1 MNCAQNIAFSK
12 ENGDGYLFSKSVKS
26 LPEKEKTWV
35 LLDNDDWKDV
45 RSRDGTLL
53 YRYKSCVEKFPYTFE
68 IDGKKKPSALQKKD
82 LLPIIQNWPQRKNM
96 K

>member
-68 IDGKKKPSALQKKD
+68 IDGKKKTLCFTEKRLVTYNPKLASK
-82 LLPIIQNWPQRKNM
+82 KNM

>member
-1 MNCAQNIAFSK
+1 MLQIK
-12 ENGDGYLFSKSVKS
+12 ELNVHRISPFQVNEEWTYLFSNQVKS

-68 IDGKKKPSALQKKD
+68 IDGKKENP
-82 LLPIIQNWPQRKNM
+82 LL
-96 K
+96 